1 MAHGK
6 SALKNAHAHKKKGCH
21 STRTRK
27 LFFFFDS
34 PSPRHTNIIWYFL
47 LLFLTHSTMSALSFY
62 RRQYWISYYGAN
74 DCFGRTHLYEPI
86 CIRREV
92 REINGVRLNL
102 LEALC
107 LLQNSTTGARPR
119 VGCKGRVK
127 VNAIN
132 GERFKTVNAR
142 LCERCKRDN
151 NNNNNNNN
159 KNN

>member
-1 MAHGK
+1 MANPL
-6 SALKNAHAHKKKGCH
+6 LKTHTHTKKKVAFQRVQE
-21 STRTRK
+21 SSS
-27 LFFFFDS
+27 FFLTLPPHDTQIS
-34 PSPRHTNIIWYFL
+34 YFL

-92 REINGVRLNL
+92 HRESNGVRLNL

>member
-1 MAHGK
+1 
-6 SALKNAHAHKKKGCH
+6 
-21 STRTRK
+21 
-27 LFFFFDS
+27 
-34 PSPRHTNIIWYFL
+34 
-47 LLFLTHSTMSALSFY
+47 MSALSFY

-92 REINGVRLNL
+92 HREINGVRLNL

-151 NNNNNNNN
+151 NNNNNN